1 MAPYK
6 IADNIYLWDLM
17 QYLMCVYKFVAADKR
32 SFNKF
37 DTVQGIT
44 YHYICCLMSAV

>member
-1 MAPYK
+1 MGFNA
-6 IADNIYLWDLM
+6 IFD
-17 QYLMCVYKFVAADKR
+17 MCVYDFVAVDKR
-32 SFNKF
+32 NFNKF